1 MHIRA
6 KLAWITL
13 TTLALSVEGGALA
26 DSAPAHGGSSS
37 DPSVTVVQQKDA
49 PVGPEL
55 AAALASLAGTT
66 KRSDNGASV
75 DLNRLGNRRAAAG
88 DTVASGLVLPS
99 AAGASIQAKP
109 GGGGSLQMLQGAATG
124 ATSTDA
130 GPATRVVP
138 VGDIQQGGA
147 STALHP
153 ETVIRGQINPAA
165 RSCYANGPDST
176 ARRPGK
182 MVILIKLTPAGG
194 VDSVNVAINV
204 GVSPSVAT
212 CVTTAARAATF
223 APPGANGATIP
234 AAFTFPGQADPAPPA
249 AAPVKGSDAPSAS
262 GHAHETPVE
271 VDAQPTSREAPRQ

>member
-1 MHIRA
+1 M
-6 KLAWITL
+6 

-26 DSAPAHGGSSS
+26 DSAPAHGGSAS
-37 DPSVTVVQQKDA
+37 DPSRTLVQQKDA

-55 AAALASLAGTT
+55 AAALASLAGTA
-66 KRSDNGASV
+66 KKSDNGASV

-88 DTVASGLVLPS
+88 DTGANGLVLPS

-130 GPATRVVP
+130 GASTRVVP
-138 VGDIQQGGA
+138 VGDIQPGVGSA
-147 STALHP
+147 GVRP

-165 RSCYANGPDST
+165 RSCYASGPDST

-212 CVTTAARAATF
+212 CITSAARGASF

-234 AAFTFPGQADPAPPA
+234 AAFTFPGQADPPPPA
-249 AAPVKGSDAPSAS
+249 AAPVKGADAPNAS
-262 GHAHETPVE
+262 GHAAHDTLVEANTQLTNAETP
-271 VDAQPTSREAPRQ
+271 RR

>member
-1 MHIRA
+1 M
-6 KLAWITL
+6 

-26 DSAPAHGGSSS
+26 DSAPAHGGSAS
-37 DPSVTVVQQKDA
+37 DPGLTLAQQKDA

-55 AAALASLAGTT
+55 AAALASLAGTA
-66 KRSDNGASV
+66 KKSDNGASV
-75 DLNRLGNRRAAAG
+75 DLNRLGNRRATAG
-88 DTVASGLVLPS
+88 DTVANGLVLPS

-138 VGDIQQGGA
+138 VGDVQQGGA
-147 STALHP
+147 AGAAGLHP
-153 ETVIRGQINPAA
+153 ETVIRGQLNPAA
-165 RSCYANGPDST
+165 RTCYASGPDST

-212 CVTTAARAATF
+212 CITTAARAATF

-234 AAFTFPGQADPAPPA
+234 AAFTFPGQAEPAPPA
-249 AAPVKGSDAPSAS
+249 AAPIKGAEAPNAS
-262 GHAHETPVE
+262 GHAARDTLVEANTQPTNAETP
-271 VDAQPTSREAPRQ
+271 RR